1 MLGPTAGGGQK
12 QAHATYPPTHTA
24 EETKGRSMLA
34 DLILNIL
41 APISAKRYPVV
52 LTGLWVILAVF
63 LVLLIYGVLAS

>member
-1 MLGPTAGGGQK
+1 MKHGLKIAGLIAGIALHSPPMPTTGW
-12 QAHATYPPTHTA
+12 T
-24 EETKGRSMLA
+24 SMLT

-52 LTGLWVILAVF
+52 RTGLWLILAVF